1 MKSPPRFEG
10 FLVNK
15 QGEDYG
21 IQNTW
26 KYRLTGVE
34 TLSWHHDLWRVDL
47 QLNAEEIKQLD
58 DVSALPVEYPGWMV
72 EWQSNSRIDPLAH
85 KAVEELTAVGK

>member
-1 MKSPPRFEG
+1 MAHDCSPARVALAWLLTRSVVTSVIIG
-10 FLVNK
+10 AKRRAQL
-15 QGEDYG
+15 ED
-21 IQNTW
+21 
-26 KYRLTGVE
+26 
-34 TLSWHHDLWRVDL
+34 DLAAVDL